1 MQRVASPPWLTALDH
16 LFLMRPML
24 MPPVWTIS
32 LLAYGQA
39 QQQTS
44 GSDWLPALYPIAVF
58 SLLTGGVYIQNQV
71 HDIESDKA
79 NCKLFLLTDGYIS
92 VRAANLQTL
101 LCYGAAVVLA
111 FVHSIWLG
119 SLMSLYLLLGN
130 QYNIPPFRWKDRPN
144 AGLLYNVIVYGTLT
158 YVMGWMA
165 AAPPDYEM
173 VLQSIPYCLGVGAI
187 YLNTTL
193 PDIPGDR
200 AAGKITIAVRH
211 GFKISAVLACVML
224 SGAVLTGWWLDD
236 PYIAVPS
243 LLALP
248 LFLRMPV
255 TGRVD
260 DVARATKVGV
270 LVLALAAVVV
280 YPPYLG
286 LLIVLFFGSRPYYK
300 YRFGITY
307 PSFQVQR

>member
-1 MQRVASPPWLTALDH
+1 
-16 LFLMRPML
+16 ML

>member
-1 MQRVASPPWLTALDH
+1 
-16 LFLMRPML
+16 ML

-200 AAGKITIAVRH
+200 AAGKITIDVRH